1 MPIWCLLPQALW
13 WIYNKSASKRW
24 MFAGLVFVLF
34 YTCWIILQMIA
45 TIASIILPLIFG
57 VKLFLTVGM
66 YKEGDIYTDNKSI
79 YKYKYVFVLFY
90 TCWIILQMII
100 TIASII
106 LPLIFG
112 VKLFLTVGVIYI

>member
-1 MPIWCLLPQALW
+1 
-13 WIYNKSASKRW
+13 
-24 MFAGLVFVLF
+24 LVFVLF